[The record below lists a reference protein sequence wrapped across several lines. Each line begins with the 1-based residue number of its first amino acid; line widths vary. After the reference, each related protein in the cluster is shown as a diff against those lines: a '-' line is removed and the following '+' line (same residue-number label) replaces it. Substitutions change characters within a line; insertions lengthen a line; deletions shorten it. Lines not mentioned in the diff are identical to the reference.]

1 MRIVSTVVATLLL
14 TLPAMTSANAMM
26 QCGPR
31 KIITQQLKQKYRET
45 SGGLGLASGILFE
58 IWSAPDTGTFTILTT
73 TPQNISCIMAA
84 GRDWS
89 FRKIKPQVKN
99 YEH

>member
-1 MRIVSTVVATLLL
+1 MRTAIMIVATLLL
-14 TLPAMTSANAMM
+14 CLPTTTSANAVM

-31 KIITQQLKQKYRET
+31 KIITKQLEQKYRET

-89 FRKIKPQVKN
+89 FRKIKPVGKS